1 VRDWT
6 ANRIAS
12 AAGAELIHR
21 ASGPRSGGGPR
32 GVTIDSRR
40 VARGDLFVGI
50 PGERTD
56 GGAFAVDALGDGAW
70 GVLVTPEHAAGAASS
85 AGAILAADDPVAAL
99 GRLAR
104 AWRRELGAR
113 VIGVTGSTGKTST
126 KDLLAGLLAGE
137 RRTIK
142 SRGNYNTE
150 IGLPLELLGAPPET
164 EVLVLEM
171 GMRGAGQIAELAAIA
186 EPDIGVIVNVGPV
199 HLELLGTVEAVATAK
214 AELIAALPP
223 GGTAVVPAGE
233 PLLEPH
239 RRDDVEWVT
248 FGTGGDVVLEAYE
261 LSRAVVRAGEERFVL
276 DIDLPQRHQLENL
289 LAAVAAAR
297 AAGVHPAGHVR
308 FEASAHRGERI
319 EGDDGVLVIDDCYNA
334 NPMSVRAGL
343 EDLSHTAQA
352 RGGRAVAVLG
362 DMLELGAGERAA
374 HEEAGRQAAQAGVDV
389 LVTVGR
395 RAAAMADPFGGEA
408 YPVAHAAEAAA
419 LIGEILQPGDT
430 VLVKASRGVG
440 LEVVVEALG

>member
-1 VRDWT
+1 MRDWT

-21 ASGPRSGGGPR
+21 AGGGGPR

-40 VARGDLFVGI
+40 VAPGDLFVGI
-50 PGERTD
+50 PGDRAD

-70 GVLVTPEHAAGAASS
+70 GVLVTPEHAAGAVSGN
-85 AGAILAADDPVAAL
+85 GAILAADDPVAAL

-104 AWRRELGAR
+104 AWRRELGAK

-137 RRTIK
+137 RRTVK

-171 GMRGAGQIAELAAIA
+171 GMRGPGQIAELAAIA

-199 HLELLGTVEAVATAK
+199 HLELLGTVEAVAAAK
-214 AELIAALPP
+214 AELLAALPP
-223 GGTAVVPAGE
+223 RGTAVVPAGE

-248 FGTGGDVVLEAYE
+248 FGSGGDVVLEAYE

-276 DIDLPQRHQLENL
+276 DIDLPQRHQLDNL

-297 AAGVHPAGHVR
+297 AVGVHPAGHVR

-319 EGDDGVLVIDDCYNA
+319 EADDGVLVIDDCYNA

-362 DMLELGAGERAA
+362 DMLELGAGERSA
-374 HEEAGRQAAQAGVDV
+374 HEEAGRQASHAGVDV

-395 RAAAMADPFGGEA
+395 RAAAMVEPFGGEA
-408 YPVAHAAEAAA
+408 YPVANATEAAA

-440 LEVVVEALG
+440 LEVVVEALA